1 MNRGI
6 ARRTLFEVREDIR
19 YFLSRLAWSVHDGK
33 LEVHAFSV
41 MTTHFHLLVRSPA
54 GELSDVMR
62 QVQLDYVRR
71 FNRTRRRDGPLV
83 RGRFLSKPVLSL
95 TYRKVLV
102 SYIDRNP
109 VRAGICGDPRGHP
122 FGSAACYARSSGP
135 PWLARSWVEEAVRS
149 AMGADEYEPGDYA
162 RVFGSGTE
170 ADDRLVERRVTSP
183 GRSDPLDDL
192 VAATPDRVL
201 SWMRWKAR
209 LADGT
214 EPGLCVVDPVSVD
227 AAVREARERGV
238 AHLLERG
245 RSDGLREIH
254 AGLLRHLCGESLA
267 GIASRIGRST
277 SSCGAFCIRHD
288 QRLGD
293 DEAYGGHASRLAHAA
308 IQMQHG
314 IRYRVDSSGDR
325 RGPHAQDLT
334 GGSESAAASGGEK
347 N

>member
-41 MTTHFHLLVRSPA
+41 MTTHFHLLVRSPV

-62 QVQLDYVRR
+62 QVQLDYVRL
-71 FNRTRRRDGPLV
+71 FNRIRRRDGPLV

-102 SYIDRNP
+102 RYIDRNP
-109 VRAGICGDPRGHP
+109 VRAGICGDPRSHP
-122 FGSAACYARSSGP
+122 FGSAACYARSTGP
-135 PWLARSWVEEAVRS
+135 PWLERSWVEESVRS
-149 AMGADEYEPGDYA
+149 AMNADRYEPGDYA
-162 RVFGSGTE
+162 RVFGIGTE
-170 ADDRLVERRVTSP
+170 ADDRFVERRLASL

-192 VAATPDRVL
+192 IAATPDRVL

-227 AAVREARERGV
+227 VAVREARKRGSAV
-238 AHLLERG
+238 LLERG

-267 GIASRIGRST
+267 EIAIRVGRST
-277 SSCGAFCIRHD
+277 SACGAMCHRHD
-288 QRLGD
+288 RRVGD
-293 DEAYGGHASRLAHAA
+293 DEAYAAHASRLAHAA
-308 IQMQHG
+308 IQLQHG
-314 IRYRVDSSGDR
+314 IPYRVSSSGQPRDPD
-325 RGPHAQDLT
+325 GLDNT
-334 GGSESAAASGGEK
+334 GSSEFAEALGNRK
-347 N
+347 D